1 MLDGWRKRE
10 KHASSYAGTHAL
22 TMTAQ
27 SASGA
32 GDRHVVVSPSRGSWK
47 SGKASDGVWSPGAQ
61 RRAVAWPRPITNSR
75 AVRRGQWARLVAEA
89 PSVGRR
95 AAIYSPLRKRCL
107 KQTPQ
112 RNAQDEGVL
121 QVSFTCL
128 FLQTS
133 GASFLAFP
141 PLSVLFSNGG
151 ESLICSSLIR
161 GGEILIKFYIFRQ
174 SNCTY
179 YGAAPVLLRLPR
191 GVISDRAE
199 LHWK

>member
-10 KHASSYAGTHAL
+10 KHASSYAGAHAL

-95 AAIYSPLRKRCL
+95 VPIYSPLRKRSL

-112 RNAQDEGVL
+112 RNAQDEGSSKFLSLV
-121 QVSFTCL
+121 QL
-128 FLQTS
+128 FLQLQVHFFFVVS
-133 GASFLAFP
+133 ASLG
-141 PLSVLFSNGG
+141 SVSKWRV
-151 ESLICSSLIR
+151 CSSLKR
-161 GGEILIKFYIFRQ
+161 GCEIL
-174 SNCTY
+174 
-179 YGAAPVLLRLPR
+179 V
-191 GVISDRAE
+191 
-199 LHWK
+199 